1 VLDETEIDRRA
12 LLRFLAATTDPP
24 RRVWKPVGNW
34 RAPDTAEDVTQW
46 SGVRTELFPRVRTHD
61 EKTGELLTPVRVPR
75 VTYLD
80 ASNKQAQGE
89 FPGAAAFALGAGGA
103 GVSKAAAAAALA
115 KMTKKQRREMG
126 EWFGDEPSLG
136 RALVH
141 LKTVYLHDNKLDGDV
156 GGLPNWSVLHSLV
169 TLDLSGNT
177 LRGRL
182 DALRLPPTLKVLN
195 LDQNYFKGPIDPLW
209 FWGIPNVEILR
220 LSGNRLK
227 CAVPKRCWHYL
238 PKLTALYLAQT
249 MLKGGVPKSV
259 ADAKELEVLD
269 LSENDELDGEVPT
282 SLLELRR
289 LVDFRLVGCHRMTD
303 TNGVL
308 DRLRERDV
316 EVVAWGAGV
325 PPPKVKTKPPPPP
338 DEEEEGEE

>member
-1 VLDETEIDRRA
+1 
-12 LLRFLAATTDPP
+12 
-24 RRVWKPVGNW
+24 
-34 RAPDTAEDVTQW
+34 
-46 SGVRTELFPRVRTHD
+46 
-61 EKTGELLTPVRVPR
+61 
-75 VTYLD
+75 
-80 ASNKQAQGE
+80 
-89 FPGAAAFALGAGGA
+89 
-103 GVSKAAAAAALA
+103 
-115 KMTKKQRREMG
+115 M
-126 EWFGDEPSLG
+126 
-136 RALVH
+136 
-141 LKTVYLHDNKLDGDV
+141 
-156 GGLPNWSVLHSLV
+156 
-169 TLDLSGNT
+169 
-177 LRGRL
+177 
-182 DALRLPPTLKVLN
+182 
-195 LDQNYFKGPIDPLW
+195 
-209 FWGIPNVEILR
+209 EILR